1 MGLVHISVFGGRGMG
16 LENSRCPDAFALPSS
31 AAARSAP
38 RGSGWLGLATPMD
51 DSVREVPSRES
62 VSAHVRGQPATARRG
77 TVSPLTPP
85 HQSGQLM
92 CYKTGQVYLLLTVT
106 RLQRAPHFKVYV
118 TTPALRSALF
128 DPVALP
134 AFAHQRLWA
143 HTLDEMHWRGR
154 AQSRVQRGLEK

>member
-1 MGLVHISVFGGRGMG
+1 MAGS
-16 LENSRCPDAFALPSS
+16 
-31 AAARSAP
+31 P
-38 RGSGWLGLATPMD
+38 RWIDYPKTEDGF
-51 DSVREVPSRES
+51 
-62 VSAHVRGQPATARRG
+62 
-77 TVSPLTPP
+77 
-85 HQSGQLM
+85 HQ
-92 CYKTGQVYLLLTVT
+92 VT
-106 RLQRAPHFKVYV
+106 RLQRATHFKVYV